1 MNRNRKMDKLG
12 ENPEDENVTVKS
24 EEIIKGIDFVREE
37 KQYDIDKSEE
47 KTVSYA
53 EYERNRR
60 KAEEGRTVELSKVGL
75 IQGKFNPVEI
85 ARSEPNENQYGN
97 LCKEFEEEYQ
107 SNEKFMEQG
116 IIPALKAQ
124 EHSIRNNEFVRPAG
138 WLVCIKGPDYGRCF
152 CLKEGKNRI
161 GRSEDM
167 DVVLK
172 NDEEITRQCHICIEY
187 IDDTR
192 SFKAFPGEIRKIIYI
207 NDDLMLVPREIK
219 RNDIISIGVTDLM
232 LIPCCDEKFS
242 WSGNKE

>member
-85 ARSEPNENQYGN
+85 ARSEPNENQ
-97 LCKEFEEEYQ
+97 
-107 SNEKFMEQG
+107 
-116 IIPALKAQ
+116 
-124 EHSIRNNEFVRPAG
+124 
-138 WLVCIKGPDYGRCF
+138 
-152 CLKEGKNRI
+152 
-161 GRSEDM
+161 
-167 DVVLK
+167 
-172 NDEEITRQCHICIEY
+172 
-187 IDDTR
+187 
-192 SFKAFPGEIRKIIYI
+192 
-207 NDDLMLVPREIK
+207 
-219 RNDIISIGVTDLM
+219 
-232 LIPCCDEKFS
+232 
-242 WSGNKE
+242 